1 MKYFRNVYIQYIAI
15 HVLKW
20 VYFSPGTKL
29 ADKQSCEV
37 VKISIDNLSI
47 IRVVWLKTCDFVNSN
62 SIEFFLLLYGY
73 QFTKYCMSDIQLV
86 LKYLEILFSVWSSLI
101 LDHVTLISNTE
112 HRSFT
117 HSVISL
123 QYQLHILSKLHV

>member
-1 MKYFRNVYIQYIAI
+1 MKYFRNVNIQYIAI

-20 VYFSPGTKL
+20 VYFSPCTKL
-29 ADKQSCEV
+29 ADKQRV
-37 VKISIDNLSI
+37 MKILIDNLSI

-62 SIEFFLLLYGY
+62 SIEFFLLLHGY

-86 LKYLEILFSVWSSLI
+86 LKYLEIFFSVWSSLI

>member
-20 VYFSPGTKL
+20 VYFSPCTKL
-29 ADKQSCEV
+29 ADKQRV
-37 VKISIDNLSI
+37 MKILIDNLSI

-86 LKYLEILFSVWSSLI
+86 LKYLEIFFSVWSSLI